1 MPPPTNKLTI
11 YLIKGT
17 YTTFDSIAK
26 QLPHPPV
33 VLNPDAYLYYTTSVP
48 GPPDWLE
55 DFFGNNQ
62 NIPHDEFVV
71 SSTSAV
77 LIYRVQ
83 TGASH
88 RFFAIPFGSGR
99 HLISDHATEERFGL
113 IITLN
118 IVPSDK
124 LRSIDK
130 RVVAS
135 NPKLS
140 REQLAKVGS
149 ATDFGIDIER
159 DLLHG
164 VTGKPTI
171 TTFGKTVSGKDG
183 FLVSA
188 RVDMTNI
195 VQLLQ
200 ECYRYFKKRS
210 YKTTF
215 PWIDQLK
222 EIKDPSIVQ
231 DLNDKLVDLINTSP
245 NEVTMAVPEI
255 IEWNAVA
262 GFKYSGRKRD
272 EPKADL
278 DLNEFLSDTGLTGTV
293 TLDDLYNSP
302 VTCWETDAE
311 QYKVK
316 WDAYR
321 CLNAEITI
329 SQKLYIL
336 SNGKWY
342 KIDTD
347 FVTSVRSVIDSIP
360 IWTQAV
366 PIYNHANEG
375 AYNIDLAAH
384 LAGHCMDADNIMYG
398 GGMSKIEFC
407 DVLAPGKKVLHV
419 KRFGGSSVLSHLF
432 SQGNVSAELLA
443 LDQNFRSAV
452 RAKLPHGFKSVMPT
466 ASPIKTSEF
475 KIIFAI
481 IGKLNGAGKIELP
494 FFSQVTLRRC
504 YLQLTA
510 YKYKVSLKFIDAS

>member
-17 YTTFDSIAK
+17 YTNFDSIVK
-26 QLPHPPV
+26 PLPHPPV
-33 VLNPDAYLYYTTSVP
+33 VLNPEAYLYYTTSVP
-48 GPPDWLE
+48 TPPDWLQ
-55 DFFGNNQ
+55 DFFGNDQ
-62 NIPHDEFVV
+62 NIPQDQFVV
-71 SSTSAV
+71 SGTSAV

-83 TGASH
+83 IGATQ

-99 HLISDHATEERFGL
+99 HLLNDHATEESFGL
-113 IITLN
+113 ITTLN
-118 IVPSDK
+118 MVPADQ

-195 VQLLQ
+195 VPLLR

-210 YKTTF
+210 YKMTF
-215 PWIDQLK
+215 PWVDQLK
-222 EIKDPSIVQ
+222 EIKDPSLLQ

-245 NEVTMAVPEI
+245 DEVTMAVPEI
-255 IEWNAVA
+255 IEWNALA
-262 GFKYSGRKRD
+262 GFKYNSRKRD
-272 EPKADL
+272 EPKGDL
-278 DLNEFLSDTGLTGTV
+278 DINEFLIDTGLTGAA
-293 TLDDLYNSP
+293 TLDDLYNTP
-302 VTCWETDAE
+302 VTSWETDAE
-311 QYKVK
+311 HYKMK

-321 CLNAEITI
+321 CLNAEVTI

-342 KIDTD
+342 YIDRD
-347 FVTSVRSVIDSIP
+347 FVNSVRSVVDSIP
-360 IWTQAV
+360 LWSQAL
-366 PIYNHANEG
+366 PIYNHADE
-375 AYNIDLAAH
+375 AEYNIDLAAQ
-384 LAGHCMDADNIMYG
+384 LSGHCMDADNIMYG
-398 GGMSKIEFC
+398 GARSKIEFC
-407 DVLAPGKKVLHV
+407 DVLAPGKKVIHV
-419 KRFGGSSVLSHLF
+419 KRYGGSSVLSHLF

-443 LDQNFRSAV
+443 IDQNFRIAL
-452 RAKLPHGFKSVMPT
+452 RTKLPHGFKSIVPT
-466 ASPIKTSEF
+466 TTPLKTSDF

-481 IGKLNGAGKIELP
+481 IGKLDATGKIRLP

-510 YKYKVSLKFIDAS
+510 YKYKVSLKYIGVA